1 MWCGEGIIG
10 NQKVRKL
17 LVQNEQLTGRKIETV
32 NKKAAKELDAVVK
45 ALKKLETQPCKCM
58 ADAEK
63 QVEEL
68 TSRLK
73 LVSVSDITYEEI
85 KGYKGKGRP
94 KKDEEK
100 VTVSVIVRAN
110 AQIDRESV
118 KNTVE
123 KSTYYVICTNDTK
136 RKWTMRDLISR
147 YKKQSVVERNRKYL
161 KDRKI
166 LLGALFLESPS
177 CINALMWIMTL
188 ALLIFSATEYLMRK
202 KMEENKL
209 SIPSPDH
216 KTELTKPSMMRVYQY
231 LSNLSICLMYTFGT
245 EFVKLTGGPIDMQK
259 ILLSMGEECCRYYI
273 SSTYKDF
280 ICADL

>member
-32 NKKAAKELDAVVK
+32 NKKVAKELDAVVK

-100 VTVSVIVRAN
+100 FTVSVIVRAN

-188 ALLIFSATEYLMRK
+188 ALLIFSQQNT
-202 KMEENKL
+202 
-209 SIPSPDH
+209 
-216 KTELTKPSMMRVYQY
+216 
-231 LSNLSICLMYTFGT
+231 
-245 EFVKLTGGPIDMQK
+245 
-259 ILLSMGEECCRYYI
+259 
-273 SSTYKDF
+273 
-280 ICADL
+280 